1 MLASISAAITAAVQ
15 RVSRR
20 LSMQFSSELFGGN
33 LHSIPASIS
42 ATITAAFQQAFRRQF
57 TQHFSEHFGG
67 SYWSILV
74 SIRWRSMEDLM
85 RYFSGNLWP
94 GLYDAKSSAYVKRLQ
109 FSASSGFQA
118 CPRLRHLR
126 TAPISCKHLVFEVLL
141 ASKLV
146 QGSGISGLPQSLVS
160 ILFLK
165 CYWLP
170 SLSNAFLDWNC
181 CCKYLVSLRLD
192 CNW

>member
-20 LSMQFSSELFGGN
+20 LSMQYSSEIFGGN

-42 ATITAAFQQAFRRQF
+42 ATITTAFQQAFRRQF

-94 GLYDAKSSAYVKRLQ
+94 GLYDAKSSAYVKMWCGLHSVLQ
-109 FSASSGFQA
+109 I
-118 CPRLRHLR
+118 RKIIRR
-126 TAPISCKHLVFEVLL
+126 
-141 ASKLV
+141 LV
-146 QGSGISGLPQSLVS
+146 QRYCGGCCRYISGSSWKDMQRYCRDL
-160 ILFLK
+160 
-165 CYWLP
+165 
-170 SLSNAFLDWNC
+170 ADNC
-181 CCKYLVSLRLD
+181 QTVLAEMMQKYGRDVAYYFRPCLQR
-192 CNW
+192 